1 MQYHREHLG
10 PLGVQNF
17 SVDGEKDVERQGSKK
32 ITVKE
37 MGFGEVTRRVKKWER
52 EVGEQAAL

>member
-1 MQYHREHLG
+1 LG